1 MSTDNRNTQG
11 ADAGIRLLS
20 RTPFSNSIT
29 VGFQCTQI
37 RNVRRKRHP
46 AMQPLTNLAL
56 NAQPRDQLSALETVN
71 LCETPV
77 ELKTDLSYK
86 YAKVTN

>member
-1 MSTDNRNTQG
+1 
-11 ADAGIRLLS
+11 
-20 RTPFSNSIT
+20 
-29 VGFQCTQI
+29 
-37 RNVRRKRHP
+37 
-46 AMQPLTNLAL
+46 MQPLTNLAL